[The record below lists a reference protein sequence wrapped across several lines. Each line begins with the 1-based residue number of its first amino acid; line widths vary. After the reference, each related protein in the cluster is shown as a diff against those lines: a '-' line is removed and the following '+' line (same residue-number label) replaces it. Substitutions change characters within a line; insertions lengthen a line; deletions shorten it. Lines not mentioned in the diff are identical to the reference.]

1 MHADDHKMKDAAK
14 CKRFMLIGLGAMG
27 YGMGLSLLRAGI
39 GVDGFDLN
47 ADVQERFRA
56 ESGLDF
62 TIDVAAQGADGAI
75 LVVVNASQT
84 EEALFGAQALADRLE
99 PGAVII
105 SCATIDP
112 RKAVEFEARLA
123 EKGILYLDAP
133 ISGGSARAAKGQ
145 LSVMASGS
153 KEAFQRARPA
163 LDAMAETVFEL
174 GDRAGPGSA
183 MKSVNQLLAGIH
195 IAATAEAFA
204 FGIAQGVDADQIMK
218 VIPRC
223 AGSSWMFENR
233 GPYIADGD
241 YRPHSAVD
249 IFVKDLG
256 IVTQAAE
263 GASLEL
269 PVAQAALERFRLASG
284 NGLGRE
290 GDVAVVKLYAEESGI
305 QLPSK
310 RHSEG

>member
-1 MHADDHKMKDAAK
+1 MSAEAQNSR
-14 CKRFMLIGLGAMG
+14 RFVLIGLGAMG
-27 YGMGLSLLRAGI
+27 YGIGLSLLRAGVA
-39 GVDGFDLN
+39 VDGFDLN
-47 ADVQERFRA
+47 ADAQTRFRA
-56 ESGLDF
+56 EAGLDRSLKE
-62 TIDVAAQGADGAI
+62 ACGEADGAI
-75 LVVVNASQT
+75 LVVVNAAQT
-84 EEALFGAQALADRLE
+84 EDALFGAQGLADRLK
-99 PGAVII
+99 PGAVVI
-105 SCATIDP
+105 SCATIDAQ
-112 RKAVEFEARLA
+112 KAVEFEARLA
-123 EKGILYLDAP
+123 SKGIFYLDAP

-153 KEAFQRARPA
+153 PDAFRQAEPA
-163 LDAMAETVFEL
+163 LEAMAETVFRL

-204 FGIAQGVDADQIMK
+204 FGLAQGVDADQIMQ

-256 IVTQAAE
+256 IVTDTARGAA
-263 GASLEL
+263 LEL
-269 PVAQAALERFRLASG
+269 PVAAAALARFKEASS

-290 GDVAVVKLYAEESGI
+290 GDVAVVKLYAQESGI
-305 QLPSK
+305 GLPPK
-310 RHSEG
+310 RYEEN

>member
-1 MHADDHKMKDAAK
+1 MNAEAQNSR
-14 CKRFMLIGLGAMG
+14 RFVLIGLGAMG
-27 YGMGLSLLRAGI
+27 YGIGLSLLRAGVA
-39 GVDGFDLN
+39 VDGFDLN
-47 ADVQERFRA
+47 PDAQKRFRA
-56 ESGLDF
+56 EAGLDRSLEE
-62 TIDVAAQGADGAI
+62 ACGEADGAI
-75 LVVVNASQT
+75 LVVVNAAQS
-84 EEALFGAQALADRLE
+84 EDALFGAHGLADRLK
-99 PGAVII
+99 PGAVVI
-105 SCATIDP
+105 SCATIDAQ
-112 RKAVEFEARLA
+112 KAVEFEARLA
-123 EKGILYLDAP
+123 SKGILYLDAP

-153 KEAFQRARPA
+153 PDAFRQAEPA
-163 LDAMAETVFEL
+163 LDAMAETVFRL

-204 FGIAQGVDADQIMK
+204 FGLAQGVDADQIMQ

-233 GPYIADGD
+233 GPYIAAGD

-256 IVTQAAE
+256 IVTETARDAA
-263 GASLEL
+263 LDL
-269 PVAQAALERFRLASG
+269 PVATAALARFKEASQ

-290 GDVAVVKLYAEESGI
+290 GDVAVVKLYAQASDIGLPPKRYEEN
-305 QLPSK
+305 
-310 RHSEG
+310 

>member
-1 MHADDHKMKDAAK
+1 MSAEAQNSR
-14 CKRFMLIGLGAMG
+14 RFVLIGLGAMG
-27 YGMGLSLLRAGI
+27 YGIGLSLLRAGVA
-39 GVDGFDLN
+39 VDGFDLN
-47 ADVQERFRA
+47 PDAQKRFRA
-56 ESGLDF
+56 EAGLDRSLEE
-62 TIDVAAQGADGAI
+62 ASGAADGAI
-75 LVVVNASQT
+75 LVVVNAAQT
-84 EEALFGAQALADRLE
+84 EDALFGVDGLADRLK
-99 PGAVII
+99 PGAVVI
-105 SCATIDP
+105 SCATIDAQ
-112 RKAVEFEARLA
+112 KAVEFEARLA
-123 EKGILYLDAP
+123 SKGILYLDAP

-153 KEAFQRARPA
+153 PDAFRQAEPA
-163 LDAMAETVFEL
+163 LEAMAETVFRL

-204 FGIAQGVDADQIMK
+204 FGLAQGVDADQIMQ

-256 IVTQAAE
+256 IVTDTARGAA
-263 GASLEL
+263 LEL
-269 PVAQAALERFRLASG
+269 PVAAAALARFKEASS
-284 NGLGRE
+284 NGLGRQ
-290 GDVAVVKLYAEESGI
+290 GDVAVVKLYAQASGI
-305 QLPSK
+305 GLPPK
-310 RHSEG
+310 RYEEN